1 MSKVFISFL
10 WHFHQPQYK
19 DFIENFYLLPYT
31 RIHLVKNYYMMAK
44 LVESNNIKMNFNF
57 TPVLL
62 EQIDEYEKGNAKDFF
77 ILLIENDLN
86 YLKENKEILF
96 DKIKY
101 FLSQNYINKY
111 FRLNEIIHKD
121 KEDLNESDI
130 IDLIFYLNLSLIIE
144 LEKDEKIKKLEEKQ
158 KNYNFED
165 IYYLINKQNEIIK
178 KVLHL
183 YRDLLKSGL
192 IEITTSPYA
201 HPISPLIIDTDISKR
216 TGENFLP
223 DRFSHPEDLDGQIK
237 LGKEIFYK
245 FFETNPQGIWPS
257 EGAVSNEVVDFFIKN
272 GFKYFLTD
280 EDILFKTI
288 KNRDRVKLYKKYFLE
303 RDGEKIFVL
312 FRDKILSDS
321 IGFVYSQMNEE
332 DAVKD
337 FMNKIN
343 EIKNISDKEKYVFVF
358 LDGENPWEYYK
369 NNGINFLNLF
379 YSELKKDKDL
389 VISKLSEIIDE
400 NDSEK
405 LNYIESGSWING
417 DFKTWI
423 GEEEDNLSW
432 EYLKIVRDDYEMLDE
447 DKKEKLK
454 KILYII
460 EGSDWNWWY
469 GKTYGDDIK
478 NYFDIL
484 YRIHIESFYYY
495 SGINRDFYFKSIIK
509 RDNSKIK
516 LSVKNY
522 ITPKIDGKIN
532 NFFEWIDGFY
542 YEGEANLSS
551 MNFNKKMI
559 EFIRGGFDKDNI
571 YLGIK
576 INKNFKNFELQL
588 NLEGENYTHSLSF
601 LKSDSNLEIIGNFKD
616 IEANF
621 VDLLEVKLPIKS
633 EFLKENNLINF
644 YILLKIDGKTVSKS
658 PQFGIFE
665 ISIDSNEFLKNWEA

>member
-1 MSKVFISFL
+1 
-10 WHFHQPQYK
+10 
-19 DFIENFYLLPYT
+19 
-31 RIHLVKNYYMMAK
+31 MMAK

-111 FRLNEIIHKD
+111 FRLNEIIYKD

-192 IEITTSPYA
+192 IEITMSPYA
-201 HPISPLIIDTDISKR
+201 HPISPLIIDTDIAKR

-223 DRFSHPEDLDGQIK
+223 NRFSHPEDLDGQIK

-288 KNRDRVKLYKKYFLE
+288 NNRDRVKLYKKYFLE
-303 RDGEKIFVL
+303 RDGEKIFVF

-369 NNGINFLNLF
+369 NNGINFLNLL

-389 VISKLSEIIDE
+389 VNSKLSEIIDE

-432 EYLKIVRDDYEMLDE
+432 EYLKIVRDDYEMLDK

-542 YEGEANLSS
+542 YEGEVNLSS

-588 NLEGENYTHSLSF
+588 NLEGENNTHSISF

-621 VDLLEVKLPIKS
+621 VDLLEVKLPIRS

-658 PQFGIFE
+658 PQIGIFE

>member
-1 MSKVFISFL
+1 
-10 WHFHQPQYK
+10 
-19 DFIENFYLLPYT
+19 
-31 RIHLVKNYYMMAK
+31 MAK
-44 LVESNNIKMNFNF
+44 LVEINNIKMNFNF

-62 EQIDEYEKGNAKDFF
+62 EQINDYEKGLAKDFF
-77 ILLIENDLN
+77 TILVESDSN
-86 YLKENKEILF
+86 YLKENKDILF
-96 DKIKY
+96 DKIKNL
-101 FLSQNYINKY
+101 LSKNYINKY
-111 FRLNEIIHKD
+111 LRLSEIIHKN
-121 KEDLNESDI
+121 KEDLNEGDL

-144 LEKDEKIKKLEEKQ
+144 LEKDEKIKKLEEKEG
-158 KNYNFED
+158 NYSLDD
-165 IYYLINKQNEIIK
+165 ISYLINKQNEVIK
-178 KVLHL
+178 KVLPL
-183 YRDLLKSGL
+183 YKDLLNNEI

-201 HPISPLIIDTDISKR
+201 HPISPLIIDTDIAKR
-216 TGENFLP
+216 CGETFLP
-223 DRFSHPEDLDGQIK
+223 NRFSHPEDLDGQIK

-245 FFETNPQGIWPS
+245 NFERVPQGIWPS

-288 KNRDRVKLYKKYFLE
+288 KNRDRVNLYRKYFLE

-321 IGFVYSQMNEE
+321 IGFIYSQMNEE

-337 FMNKIN
+337 FINKID
-343 EIKNISDKEKYVFVF
+343 EIKKISDKDKYVFVI

-369 NNGINFLNLF
+369 NNGINFINLL
-379 YSELKKDKDL
+379 YTELKKDKDL

-400 NDSEK
+400 KDSNK
-405 LNYIESGSWING
+405 LNYVESGSWING

-432 EYLKIVRDDYEMLDE
+432 EYLKIVRDDYELLDE
-447 DKKEKLK
+447 DKKERLK

-469 GKTYGDDIK
+469 GKAYGDDIK
-478 NYFDIL
+478 KDFDIL
-484 YRIHIESFYYY
+484 YRRHIESFYYY
-495 SGINRDFYFKSIIK
+495 SGIKRDFYFKSIIK

-532 NFFEWIDGFY
+532 NFFEWLDGFY
-542 YEGEANLSS
+542 YEGEENLSS
-551 MNFNKKMI
+551 MNFEKKII
-559 EFIRGGFDKDNI
+559 EFIRGGFDKDNF

-576 INKNFKNFELQL
+576 INRDLKNFELQL
-588 NLEGENYTHSLSF
+588 NIEGKNNLQSISF
-601 LKSDSNLEIIGNFKD
+601 LKSDSKLNIIADFKG

-621 VDLLEVKLPIKS
+621 DDLLEIKIPIKG
-633 EFLKENNLINF
+633 EILKENNLINF
-644 YILLKIDGKTVSKS
+644 YIILKIDGKTVSKS
-658 PQFGIFE
+658 PQYGIFE
-665 ISIDSNEFLKNWEA
+665 ISIDSNEFLKNWEV

>member
-10 WHFHQPQYK
+10 WHFHQPHYK

-44 LVESNNIKMNFNF
+44 LVELNNIKMNFNF

-62 EQIDEYEKGNAKDFF
+62 EQIDEYEKGIAKDFF
-77 ILLIENDLN
+77 TLLIENDLN

-101 FLSQNYINKY
+101 FLSQNYIKNY
-111 FRLNEIIHKD
+111 LRLNEIIHKNKD
-121 KEDLNESDI
+121 DLNESDL
-130 IDLIFYLNLSLIIE
+130 IDLIFYLNLSLINE

-158 KNYNFED
+158 KNYSFED

-178 KVLHL
+178 KVLPL
-183 YRDLLKSGL
+183 YKELLKSDL
-192 IEITTSPYA
+192 IEITISPYS
-201 HPISPLIIDTDISKR
+201 HPISPLIIDTDIAKR
-216 TGENFLP
+216 CGETFLP
-223 DRFSHPEDLDGQIK
+223 NRFSHPEDLDGQIK
-237 LGKEIFYK
+237 LGKEVFYK
-245 FFETNPQGIWPS
+245 FFETNPKGIWPS

-303 RDGEKIFVL
+303 RGGEKIFVL

-343 EIKNISDKEKYVFVF
+343 EIKNISDNEKYVFVF

-369 NNGINFLNLF
+369 NNGINFLNLL

-400 NDSEK
+400 KDSEK
-405 LNYIESGSWING
+405 LQYIESGSWING

-432 EYLKIVRDDYEMLDE
+432 EYLKNVRDDYRLLDQ

-469 GKTYGDDIK
+469 GKTYSDDIK
-478 NYFDIL
+478 KYFDIL
-484 YRIHIESFYYY
+484 YRRHIESFYYY
-495 SGINRDFYFKSIIK
+495 SGIIRDFYFKSIIK
-509 RDNSKIK
+509 RDTSKIK

-542 YEGEANLSS
+542 YEGEENLSS

-559 EFIRGGFDKDNI
+559 EFIRGGFDKNSI
-571 YLGIK
+571 YLAIK

-588 NLEGENYTHSLSF
+588 NLEGENNTYSISF
-601 LKSDSNLEIIGNFKD
+601 LKSDSNFEIMGNFND